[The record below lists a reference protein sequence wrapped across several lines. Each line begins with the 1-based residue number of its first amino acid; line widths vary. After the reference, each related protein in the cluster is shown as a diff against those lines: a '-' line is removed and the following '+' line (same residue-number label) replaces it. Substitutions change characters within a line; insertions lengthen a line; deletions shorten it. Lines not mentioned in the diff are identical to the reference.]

1 MWNFLTF
8 RKLITP
14 IFLQIIMWIG
24 VVTTLTI
31 GIVWFVQGICNDYAG
46 GLQVLEGLFMIIMG
60 PLLCRVW
67 AEKTT
72 ILFRMYDKTCG
83 ETSCGK
89 PPAEKPPSA

>member
-14 IFLQIIMWIG
+14 TFIQIIMWIG
-24 VVTTLTI
+24 VVTCLTV
-31 GIVWFVQGICNDYAG
+31 GIVLLVQGIITDYGNG
-46 GLQVLEGLFMIIMG
+46 GLMVLEGIFTILMG

-72 ILFRMYDKTCG
+72 ILFRMYNKLCG
-83 ETSCGK
+83 EAAS
-89 PPAEKPPSA
+89 EKPPTV

>member
-14 IFLQIIMWIG
+14 MFIQIIMWIG
-24 VVTTLTI
+24 VVTCLTV
-31 GIVWFVQGICNDYAG
+31 GIVLLVQGIITDYGNG
-46 GLQVLEGLFMIIMG
+46 GLMVLEGIFMILMG

-72 ILFRMYDKTCG
+72 ILFRMYDKACG
-83 ETSCGK
+83 EAPG
-89 PPAEKPPSA
+89 EKPPTA